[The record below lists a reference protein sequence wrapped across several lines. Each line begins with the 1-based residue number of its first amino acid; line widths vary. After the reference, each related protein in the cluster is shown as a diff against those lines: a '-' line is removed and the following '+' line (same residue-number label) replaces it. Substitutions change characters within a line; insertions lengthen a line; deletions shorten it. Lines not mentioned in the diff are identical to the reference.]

1 MQKYG
6 YVKTLKDGDNEI
18 KLCGNARTL
27 TLYKSYFGRDLFNDI
42 VTFAKKNSTP
52 GMLEK
57 IQGMGNIDDITE
69 DQAMKL
75 YETLDEFHFDTEFIT
90 NFIVSLM
97 ATAMYP
103 TKMSPDELIDF
114 IPPHFLTDQ
123 ALISEVLEF
132 LSLFVKQ
139 KT

>member
-6 YVKTLKDGDNEI
+6 FVKTLRDGENEI

-42 VTFAKKNSTP
+42 VAFAKKNSSP

-57 IQGMGNIDDITE
+57 IQGLNVENITD

-90 NFIVSLM
+90 NFIVALM
-97 ATAMYP
+97 ATALYP
-103 TKMSPDELIDF
+103 EKMSKDDLIDF

-123 ALISEVLEF
+123 ELIGEVLEF

-139 KT
+139 KR